1 MGLTALTTTKYGH
14 LRKRTGARMDK
25 TMEKGIQGRAD
36 EKLLGQALLWA
47 SLRDWQPEPNHQHGI
62 SYFDTADGLLKEH
75 QAALRL
81 CWRER
86 PQRVAAKLRNTDTPD
101 GMRAHEEYQCEAVSL
116 LDGLRRLP
124 ELGAPNDLRE
134 RALAAD
140 PAGNLHGSFRRVRFC
155 CRRAIP
161 CAKWRLTKA
170 NCVITVNRRR
180 CARSNLSMSQAVRI
194 SFHALAAA
202 TAADLV
208 VEPTSKLARAM
219 AL

>member
-1 MGLTALTTTKYGH
+1 
-14 LRKRTGARMDK
+14 MDK
-25 TMEKGIQGRAD
+25 TMEKEYKWRAD

-47 SLRDWQPEPNHQHGI
+47 SSRIGSQSRTINMES

-81 CWRER
+81 RRENDR
-86 PQRVAAKLRNTDTPD
+86 SVCCMKLRNTDTPD

-124 ELGAPNDLRE
+124 ELGAPNDLCE

-140 PAGNLHGSFRRVRFC
+140 LLEICTVSFRR
-155 CRRAIP
+155 
-161 CAKWRLTKA
+161 CAVLLQEGD
-170 NCVITVNRRR
+170 TVCEMALDEGELRHNGKSAPL
-180 CARSNLSMSQAVRI
+180 CEIELEYVAGSEDT
-194 SFHALAAA
+194 FHALAVELAQQL
-202 TAADLV
+202 DLV

>member
-1 MGLTALTTTKYGH
+1 MN
-14 LRKRTGARMDK
+14 K
-25 TMEKGIQGRAD
+25 TMEKEYKWRAD

-47 SLRDWQPEPNHQHGI
+47 SSRIGSQSRTINMES

-81 CWRER
+81 RRENDR
-86 PQRVAAKLRNTDTPD
+86 SVCCMKLRNTDTPD

-124 ELGAPNDLRE
+124 ELGAPNDLCE
-134 RALAAD
+134 RALAATCRKSARFRS
-140 PAGNLHGSFRRVRFC
+140 AGVRFC

-180 CARSNLSMSQAVRI
+180 CARSNLSMSQAARI
-194 SFHALAAA
+194 PFTRLPQSWRSSLTSWLSRPASWRERWRCKFRFTRRLLYSIMGTA
-202 TAADLV
+202 TG
-208 VEPTSKLARAM
+208 E
-219 AL
+219 

>member
-1 MGLTALTTTKYGH
+1 
-14 LRKRTGARMDK
+14 MDK
-25 TMEKGIQGRAD
+25 TMEKEYKWRAD

-47 SLRDWQPEPNHQHGI
+47 SSRIGSQSRTINMES

-81 CWRER
+81 RRENDR
-86 PQRVAAKLRNTDTPD
+86 SVCCMKLRNTDTPD

-124 ELGAPNDLRE
+124 ELGAPNDLCE
-134 RALAAD
+134 RRWQPTCRKSARFRS
-140 PAGNLHGSFRRVRFC
+140 AGVRFC
-155 CRRAIP
+155 CRRAIL

-180 CARSNLSMSQAVRI
+180 CARSNLSMSQAARI
-194 SFHALAAA
+194 PSTRLPQSWRSSLTSWLSRPASWRERWRCKFRFTRRLLYSIMGAA
-202 TAADLV
+202 TG
-208 VEPTSKLARAM
+208 E
-219 AL
+219 

>member
-1 MGLTALTTTKYGH
+1 
-14 LRKRTGARMDK
+14 MDK
-25 TMEKGIQGRAD
+25 TMEKEYKWRAD

-47 SLRDWQPEPNHQHGI
+47 SSRIGSQSRTINMES

-81 CWRER
+81 RRENDR
-86 PQRVAAKLRNTDTPD
+86 SVCCMKLRNTDTPD

-116 LDGLRRLP
+116 LDDLRRLP
-124 ELGAPNDLRE
+124 ELGAPNDLCE

-140 PAGNLHGSFRRVRFC
+140 LQESARSRSAGVRFC

-180 CARSNLSMSQAVRI
+180 CARSNWSMSQAARI
-194 SFHALAAA
+194 PSTRLPQSWRSSLTSWLSRPASWRERWRCKFRFTRRLLYSIMGTA
-202 TAADLV
+202 TG
-208 VEPTSKLARAM
+208 E
-219 AL
+219 